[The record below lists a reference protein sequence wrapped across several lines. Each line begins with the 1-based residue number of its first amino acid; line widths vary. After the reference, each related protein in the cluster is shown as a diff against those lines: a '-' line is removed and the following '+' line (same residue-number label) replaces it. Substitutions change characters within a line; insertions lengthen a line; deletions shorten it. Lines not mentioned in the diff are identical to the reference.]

1 MKTIEELVNI
11 ENVDNNDQITEELTY
26 DSIIQKLIEA
36 KENGTPI
43 NEGLFGAIGGAIL
56 GSTFGPKLG
65 AAICK
70 ALGVDPKGSFG
81 SLLNSKLIMG
91 AIGATMGWKL

>member
-11 ENVDNNDQITEELTY
+11 ENNDQITEELTY
-26 DSIIQKLIEA
+26 DSIIQKLTEA

>member
-1 MKTIEELVNI
+1 MKTIEELVNT
-11 ENVDNNDQITEELTY
+11 ENNDQITEELTY
-26 DSIIQKLIEA
+26 DSIIQKLTEA

-43 NEGLFGAIGGAIL
+43 DEGLFGAIGGAIL

-65 AAICK
+65 SAICK

>member
-11 ENVDNNDQITEELTY
+11 ENNDQITEELTY
-26 DSIIQKLIEA
+26 DSIIQKLTEA
-36 KENGTPI
+36 KEKGTPI

>member
-1 MKTIEELVNI
+1 MKTIEELVNT
-11 ENVDNNDQITEELTY
+11 ENNEHITEELTY
-26 DSIIQKLIEA
+26 DSVIQKLMEA
-36 KENGTPI
+36 KENNTPI
-43 NEGLFGAIGGAIL
+43 DEGLFGAIGGAIL

-91 AIGATMGWKL
+91 SIGTVMGWKL

>member
-11 ENVDNNDQITEELTY
+11 ENNDQITEELTY
-26 DSIIQKLIEA
+26 DSIIQKLTEA
-36 KENGTPI
+36 KENGTPV

-56 GSTFGPKLG
+56 GSTYGPKLG

-91 AIGATMGWKL
+91 AIGAAMGWKL